1 MMSTSEPGRSK
12 AVNLKKLQDYNFIFY
27 GIDVFSKLIFG
38 SLIKTK
44 GTKEI
49 VTEIMTMY
57 IQGGGRIPDKL
68 WSDCGGKFNFTIMK
82 DLCKTLNVGIVTGPG
97 FTTTYKHN
105 SRMIICSGL

>member
-1 MMSTSEPGRSK
+1 M
-12 AVNLKKLQDYNFIFY
+12 
-27 GIDVFSKLIFG
+27 FSKLIFG

-44 GTKEI
+44 ETKEI
-49 VTEIMTMY
+49 VTEIMTRY

-68 WSDCGGKFNFTIMK
+68 WSDCGGKFSFTIMK